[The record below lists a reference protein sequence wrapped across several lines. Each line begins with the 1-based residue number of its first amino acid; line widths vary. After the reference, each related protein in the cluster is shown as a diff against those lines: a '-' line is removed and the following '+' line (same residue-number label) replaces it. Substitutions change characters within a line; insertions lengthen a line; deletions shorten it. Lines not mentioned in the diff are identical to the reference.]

1 MPVTRTLGRLF
12 TLSALLILAALAA
25 ILAFVHPRFLIG
37 TLAGDDAGYYL
48 AIARNACLGFGLSFD
63 RVQATNGFNP
73 MMPTLLVPAFRA
85 LAPGLDLIACFR
97 IAVLL
102 TWVAVAYAT
111 LPLSRLTRRVLDATG
126 FPAGLRD
133 LAVGALLLLHVGF
146 VALKG
151 YYAMDAFLVLAFGLA
166 YLERSSRV
174 GLLAPGS
181 RAAIVD
187 GGLLA
192 CTVFA
197 RVDTL
202 PLVVAAFMG
211 MLPEVRRDRTA
222 LGRAAGRGLVFVG
235 ALVPY
240 LVWNRVRFGD
250 WLPISAKLKS
260 SFPSLDFAA
269 SLETVFHSSL
279 NLADQLAVLAAL
291 ASALIWLGL
300 RLLQRAPRA
309 TAAGPVFALR
319 TLDVFALYLA
329 GRLGWMM
336 AFSRLD
342 VQGSYFILA
351 HAFIAIMLLVAAG
364 RLGAGR
370 LAGAAA
376 VGIALIALGLG
387 ALKCAKALP
396 TAREIATGRGD
407 EWQIARDIHAAVGEP
422 AVIYGGAFGL
432 IGYFAD
438 RPWINGDGVANDRSY
453 QDAIANQRLAAYL
466 HDRHVTFIAVAV
478 PAGHPE
484 PVDGRYVFTVESKL
498 HGVADTLYAN
508 RRDRVLDS
516 WMHRSGGSNLWL
528 VRWRDPWAAGSH

>member
-1 MPVTRTLGRLF
+1 MTRTLARLF

-73 MMPTLLVPAFRA
+73 MMPTVLVPAFRA

-97 IAVLL
+97 IGLLL

-111 LPLSRLTRRVLDATG
+111 RPLTRLTRRVLEATG
-126 FPAGLRD
+126 FPEAQRD
-133 LAVGALLLLHVGF
+133 LAVGAMLLLHVGF

-166 YLERSSRV
+166 YLERISRV
-174 GLLAPGS
+174 GLLAPGP
-181 RAAIVD
+181 RAAMVD

-192 CTVFA
+192 CTMFA

-202 PLVVAAFMG
+202 PLAVAAFMC
-211 MLPEVRRDRTA
+211 MLPEIRRDRA
-222 LGRAAGRGLVFVG
+222 ARGRAAARGLVLG
-235 ALVPY
+235 GGLVPY
-240 LVWNRVRFGD
+240 LVWNRVQFGD

-260 SFPSLDFAA
+260 SFPSLDFVA

-291 ASALIWLGL
+291 AGAVAWLGL
-300 RLLQRAPRA
+300 RLLHRTPRA
-309 TAAGPVFALR
+309 TGEAPSFALR
-319 TLDVFALYLA
+319 ALDVFALYLA

-351 HAFIAIMLLVAAG
+351 HAFTAMMVLVSAG

-376 VGIALIALGLG
+376 VGIALLALGLG
-387 ALKCAKALP
+387 AVKCAKVLP
-396 TAREIATGRGD
+396 LARQIATGRGD
-407 EWQIARDIHAAVGEP
+407 EWEIGRQIHAAVDEP

-438 RPWINGDGVANDRSY
+438 RPWINGDGVANDR
-453 QDAIANQRLAAYL
+453 
-466 HDRHVTFIAVAV
+466 T
-478 PAGHPE
+478 
-484 PVDGRYVFTVESKL
+484 
-498 HGVADTLYAN
+498 
-508 RRDRVLDS
+508 
-516 WMHRSGGSNLWL
+516 
-528 VRWRDPWAAGSH
+528 